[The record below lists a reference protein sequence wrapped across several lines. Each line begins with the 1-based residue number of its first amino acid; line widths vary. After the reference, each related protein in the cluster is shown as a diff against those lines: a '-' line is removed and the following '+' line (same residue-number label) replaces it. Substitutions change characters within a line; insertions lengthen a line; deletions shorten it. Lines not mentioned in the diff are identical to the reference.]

1 MPAIYTASAHIEMD
15 KRISW
20 QVEWIQS
27 LPHFHDARRILEV
40 GSGTFATTYTLA
52 RKYPDKEFVGI
63 DFAFPEKATERLKY
77 AEPRNLTAIRHD
89 IRSLDL
95 LASSQF
101 DFAYSIAVLEHVREL
116 EAHLRAIYLVLKS
129 GGRYTFKETPFW
141 SSSHGHHFE
150 HNSPECPVPPY
161 GHLMMS
167 REELGAYLT
176 DTARKEPAVV
186 AKILSEIYDRE
197 DLSRLSRTETRAIIA
212 ASPFV
217 IESWS
222 ENQDRNY
229 TDATREAVL
238 RNNIYRLDPEDL
250 KISGVSCTLYKPP
263 EPVEKP
269 GFLDTLLRK
278 AGLQRLPVDS

>member
-1 MPAIYTASAHIEMD
+1 MN

-27 LPHFHDARRILEV
+27 SKHFHDARKILEV

-52 RKYPDKEFVGI
+52 KMYPDKEFVGI
-63 DFAFPEKATERLKY
+63 DFAFPEKTAERLRW

-95 LASSQF
+95 LASGQF
-101 DFAYSIAVLEHVREL
+101 DFTYSIAVLEHVREL
-116 EAHLRAIYLVLKS
+116 DAHLRAIYSVLKS

-150 HNSPECPVPPY
+150 HNTPECPVPPY
-161 GHLMMS
+161 GHLLMS
-167 REELGAYLT
+167 RAELGTYLA
-176 DTARKEPAVV
+176 DTARKDPAVV

-222 ENQDRNY
+222 ENQDENY
-229 TDATREAVL
+229 TDAVREAVS
-238 RNNIYRLDPEDL
+238 RNNIYQLDPEDL
-250 KISGVSCTLYKPP
+250 KISGVSSTLYKPP
-263 EPVEKP
+263 EPVKKP
-269 GFLDTLLRK
+269 DFLEALLRR
-278 AGLQRLPVDS
+278 AGLQRLPSNS

>member
-1 MPAIYTASAHIEMD
+1 MN

-20 QVEWIQS
+20 QVDWIQS

-40 GSGTFATTYTLA
+40 GSGTFETTYTLA
-52 RKYPDKEFVGI
+52 RKYPKKEFVGI

-89 IRSLDL
+89 IRSLDF
-95 LASSQF
+95 LAGEQF

-116 EAHLRAIYLVLKS
+116 DTHLRAIFSVLKS

-141 SSSHGHHFE
+141 SSAHGHHFE

-167 REELGAYLT
+167 REELGTYLAN
-176 DTARKEPAVV
+176 TAGKEPAVV
-186 AKILSEIYDRE
+186 AKILGEIYDRE

-222 ENQDRNY
+222 ENQDQNY
-229 TDATREAVL
+229 TDAIREAVL
-238 RNNIYRLDPEDL
+238 RNNIYQLDPEDL
-250 KISGVSCTLYKPP
+250 KISGVSSTLFKPP
-263 EPVEKP
+263 KPVKKP
-269 GFLDTLLRK
+269 GFLDAVLRGF
-278 AGLQRLPVDS
+278 GLQRLSADT